1 MQVFP
6 TDVLTKV
13 LNDQTID
20 LKNALN
26 DIFISYAHIDN
37 EALTEEDKGWIS
49 HFHKVLDTRV
59 AQLTGEKPRIWRD
72 LKLGGNDV
80 FDEAIVN
87 QFCNTRIMIS
97 IMSPRYFKSEW
108 CMKEL
113 KQFYDNASST
123 GGVSFENKSR
133 ILKVVKTPFE
143 TNDVPNEIQGVFS
156 RILGFEFFEVDTD
169 TGKFMEYNASF
180 GADSKHNYFSKIF
193 DLAHE
198 VSQLLKSMHDQESGN
213 GATGSAAVDSKKIF
227 LATTTKDL
235 QSERDRIY
243 RNLIERGYQVFPDQP
258 MPLVGAEFK
267 QAVREHLEKC
277 DASIHLIG
285 SSYGMVPEG
294 EGHSVIDIQ
303 NSLAAET
310 ASTQDLHRF
319 IWMPRNQMVTEPRQ
333 ASFIDDIRNNPQTY
347 ESSDFLE
354 DSFENLKSLVLDHLK
369 TEPKPEPPPEASAA
383 SSAGVKTKSV
393 YLIYPPNDEES
404 AAPIED
410 YLFNKGLEV
419 VAPEVE
425 GTESQIAEA
434 HRQNLN
440 YCDAV
445 IIYFGSAN
453 RSWVNMKLLNVL
465 QSPGHGRKTPA
476 EHKLVI
482 VAPPEHR
489 HKERFRTHQAEV
501 LQVSDTAK
509 LCALDPFINAILN
522 A

>member
-1 MQVFP
+1 M
-6 TDVLTKV
+6 
-13 LNDQTID
+13 
-20 LKNALN
+20 N

-49 HFHKVLDTRV
+49 QFHKVLDTRV
-59 AQLTGEKPRIWRD
+59 AQLTGEKPLIWRD

-80 FDEAIVN
+80 FDQAIVH
-87 QFCNTRIMIS
+87 QFRNARIMIS
-97 IMSPRYFKSEW
+97 IMSPRYLKSEW

-123 GGVSFENKSR
+123 GGVSFANKSR

-143 TNDVPNEIQGVFS
+143 TSDIPDEIRNVFAS
-156 RILGFEFFEVDTD
+156 ILGFEFFEADPE

-180 GADSKHNYFSKIF
+180 GAEAKHNYFSKIF

-198 VSQLLKSMHDQESGN
+198 VSQLLKAMNDQESGN
-213 GATGSAAVDSKKIF
+213 GTPTVKATDNKKIF
-227 LATTTKDL
+227 LATTTTDL

-243 RNLIERGYQVFPDQP
+243 RNLIERGYQIFPDQP

-267 QAVREHLEKC
+267 VAVREHLEKC

-294 EGHSVIDIQ
+294 EDNSVIDIQ
-303 NSLAAET
+303 NSIAADT
-310 ASTQDLHRF
+310 TTTRTLHRF
-319 IWMPRNQMVTEPRQ
+319 IWMPRDQIVTEPRQ
-333 ASFIDDIRNNPQTY
+333 ASFIDELRNSPRTY

-369 TEPKPEPPPEASAA
+369 NEPKPASLEE
-383 SSAGVKTKSV
+383 KTTAISGEIKTSSV
-393 YLIYPPNDEES
+393 YLIYPPDDEES

-410 YLFNKGLEV
+410 YLFDKGLEV
-419 VAPEVE
+419 VAPEIE

-440 YCDAV
+440 NCDAV

-465 QSPGHGRKTPA
+465 QSPGHGRRSPF
-476 EHKLVI
+476 EHKLVLI
-482 VAPPEHR
+482 APPEHR
-489 HKERFRTHQAEV
+489 HKERYRTHQAEV
-501 LQVSDTAK
+501 LHVSDTSQ
-509 LCALDPFINAILN
+509 LDSLEPFINSILN

>member
-1 MQVFP
+1 
-6 TDVLTKV
+6 
-13 LNDQTID
+13 
-20 LKNALN
+20 LN

-49 HFHKVLDTRV
+49 QFHKVLDTRV

-80 FDEAIVN
+80 FDQAIVH
-87 QFCNTRIMIS
+87 QFCNARVMIS
-97 IMSPRYFKSEW
+97 IMSPRYLKSEW

-113 KQFYDNASST
+113 KQFHDNASST
-123 GGVSFENKSR
+123 SGVSFENKSR
-133 ILKVVKTPFE
+133 ILKVIKTPFE
-143 TNDVPNEIQGVFS
+143 TNDIPNEIQGVFAS
-156 RILGFEFFEVDTD
+156 ILGFEFFEVDPD
-169 TGKFMEYNASF
+169 TGKFKEYNATF
-180 GADSKHNYFSKIF
+180 GAEAKHNYFSKIF

-198 VSQLLKSMHDQESGN
+198 VSQLLKAMHDRESGN
-213 GATGSAAVDSKKIF
+213 GTPSATATDTKKIF
-227 LATTTKDL
+227 LATTTTDL

-243 RNLIERGYQVFPDQP
+243 RNLIERGYQIYPDQP

-267 QAVREHLEKC
+267 QTLREHLEKC

-294 EGHSVIDIQ
+294 EDHSVIDIQ
-303 NSLAAET
+303 NSIAADT
-310 ASTQDLHRF
+310 GATQALHRF
-319 IWMPRNQMVTEPRQ
+319 IWMPRGQTVTESRQ
-333 ASFIDDIRNNPQTY
+333 ASFIDELRNSPQTY

-369 TEPKPEPPPEASAA
+369 NEPKPAPAEEKIAA
-383 SSAGVKTKSV
+383 VSGETKTSSI

-410 YLFNKGLEV
+410 YLFDKGLEV
-419 VAPEVE
+419 VAPEIE

-440 YCDAV
+440 NCDAV

-465 QSPGHGRKTPA
+465 QSPGHGRQSPV
-476 EHKLVI
+476 EHKLVLI
-482 VAPPEHR
+482 APPEHR
-489 HKERFRTHQAEV
+489 HKERYRTHQAEV
-501 LQVSDTAK
+501 LQVSDTSQ
-509 LCALDPFINAILN
+509 LGSLDPFINSILSSDPIT
-522 A
+522 

>member
-1 MQVFP
+1 M
-6 TDVLTKV
+6 
-13 LNDQTID
+13 
-20 LKNALN
+20 N

-80 FDEAIVN
+80 FDQAIIN
-87 QFCNTRIMIS
+87 QFCNARIMIS
-97 IMSPRYFKSEW
+97 IMSPRYLKSEW

-169 TGKFMEYNASF
+169 TGKFTEYNASF

-213 GATGSAAVDSKKIF
+213 GAPSLAAVHSKKIF
-227 LATTTKDL
+227 LATATKDL
-235 QSERDRIY
+235 QSEHDRIY

-369 TEPKPEPPPEASAA
+369 TEPKPAPPPEASAA

-410 YLFNKGLEV
+410 YLFDKGLEII
-419 VAPEVE
+419 APEVE

-482 VAPPEHR
+482 IAPPEHR

-509 LCALDPFINAILN
+509 LCALDPFINAIIN

>member
-1 MQVFP
+1 MRNSADFSREP
-6 TDVLTKV
+6 ED
-13 LNDQTID
+13 
-20 LKNALN
+20 ALN

-49 HFHKVLDTRV
+49 QFHKVLDTRV

-80 FDEAIVN
+80 FDQAIVQ
-87 QFCNTRIMIS
+87 QFSNARVMIS
-97 IMSPRYFKSEW
+97 IMSPRYLKSEW

-113 KQFYDNASST
+113 RQFYDNASSS

-143 TNDVPNEIQGVFS
+143 TNDVPNEIRSVFTS
-156 RILGFEFFEVDTD
+156 ILGFEFFEVDPD
-169 TGKFMEYNASF
+169 TGKFNEYNATF
-180 GADSKHNYFSKIF
+180 GTEARQNYFSKIF

-198 VSQLLKSMHDQESGN
+198 VSLLLKAMHNRETGN
-213 GATGSAAVDSKKIF
+213 GDSAISAAETKKIF

-235 QSERDRIY
+235 QPEHDRIY
-243 RNLIERGYQVFPDQP
+243 RNLIERGYHIFPDQP

-267 QAVREHLEKC
+267 QTVREYLEKC

-285 SSYGMVPEG
+285 TSYGMVPEG
-294 EGHSVIDIQ
+294 EDHSVIDIQ
-303 NSLAAET
+303 NSIAAET
-310 ASTQDLHRF
+310 AATQDLHRF
-319 IWMPRNQMVTEPRQ
+319 IWMPRDQTVTESRQ
-333 ASFIDDIRNNPQTY
+333 GSFINELRNNPQTY

-369 TEPKPEPPPEASAA
+369 TEPKPTPPAETSDNV
-383 SSAGVKTKSV
+383 STDTKTKSV
-393 YLIYPPNDEES
+393 YLIYPPDDEES
-404 AAPIED
+404 AAPVED
-410 YLFNKGLEV
+410 YLFDKGLEV
-419 VAPEVE
+419 VAPEIE
-425 GTESQIAEA
+425 GSESQIAEA

-440 YCDAV
+440 SCDAV

-465 QSPGHGRKTPA
+465 QSPGHGRQSPV
-476 EHKLVI
+476 EHKLVL

-489 HKERFRTHQAEV
+489 HKERYRTHQADV
-501 LQVSDTAK
+501 LQVPDTAQ
-509 LCALDPFINAILN
+509 LGALDRFINSILN

>member
-1 MQVFP
+1 M
-6 TDVLTKV
+6 
-13 LNDQTID
+13 
-20 LKNALN
+20 N

-180 GADSKHNYFSKIF
+180 GADARHNYFSKIF

-369 TEPKPEPPPEASAA
+369 TEPKPAPPPEACAA

-419 VAPEVE
+419 IAPEVE

-482 VAPPEHR
+482 IAPPEHR

>member
-1 MQVFP
+1 M
-6 TDVLTKV
+6 
-13 LNDQTID
+13 
-20 LKNALN
+20 N

-80 FDEAIVN
+80 FDQAIVH
-87 QFCNTRIMIS
+87 QFSNARIMIS
-97 IMSPRYFKSEW
+97 IMSPRYLKSEW

-113 KQFYDNASST
+113 RQFYDNASST
-123 GGVSFENKSR
+123 SGVSIDNKSR

-143 TNDVPNEIQGVFS
+143 TNDVPSEIRNVFAN
-156 RILGFEFFEVDTD
+156 ILGFEFFDVDPD
-169 TGKFMEYNASF
+169 TGKFNEYNATF
-180 GADSKHNYFSKIF
+180 GVEAKHNYFSKIF

-198 VSQLLKSMHDQESGN
+198 VSQLLKSIHDQESGN
-213 GATGSAAVDSKKIF
+213 GALDSVFVDSKKIF
-227 LATTTKDL
+227 LAIATKDL

-258 MPLVGAEFK
+258 MPLVGPEFK

-285 SSYGMVPEG
+285 TSYGMVPEG
-294 EGHSVIDIQ
+294 EDHSVIQIQ

-319 IWMPRNQMVTEPRQ
+319 IWMPRNQIVTEPRQ

-354 DSFENLKSLVLDHLK
+354 DSFENLKSLVLDYLK
-369 TEPKPEPPPEASAA
+369 TEPKPAPPSKVSAA
-383 SSAGVKTKSV
+383 DSAGTETKSV

-404 AAPIED
+404 AAPVED

-419 VAPEVE
+419 IAPEVE

-440 YCDAV
+440 CCDAV

-465 QSPGHGRKTPA
+465 QSPGHGRKTPV

-482 VAPPEHR
+482 VGPPEHR

-501 LQVSDTAK
+501 MQVPDTAQ
-509 LCALDPFINAILN
+509 LSALDPFINVILK

>member
-180 GADSKHNYFSKIF
+180 GADAKHNYFSKIF

-227 LATTTKDL
+227 LATATKDL

-294 EGHSVIDIQ
+294 EDHSVIDIQ

-319 IWMPRNQMVTEPRQ
+319 IWIPRNQVVTEPRQ
-333 ASFIDDIRNNPQTY
+333 ASFVDDIRNNPQTY

-410 YLFNKGLEV
+410 YLFDKGLEV
-419 VAPEVE
+419 IAPEVE

-465 QSPGHGRKTPA
+465 QSPGHGRKAPA

-482 VAPPEHR
+482 IAPPEHR

>member
-180 GADSKHNYFSKIF
+180 GADAKHNYFSKIF

-213 GATGSAAVDSKKIF
+213 GAPSLAAVHSKKIF
-227 LATTTKDL
+227 LATATKDL

-369 TEPKPEPPPEASAA
+369 TEPKPAPPPEASAA

-410 YLFNKGLEV
+410 YLFDKGLEV
-419 VAPEVE
+419 IAPEVE

-482 VAPPEHR
+482 IAPPEHR